1 MRDNIKTPMTLK
13 TTDVYVGVC
22 DMRRAADKREE
33 SASLYKLVHKG
44 SNATADQWLAIGSR
58 GYEVECPFR
67 VKRFVLNVGQL
78 LLVYPNQRTSSDR
91 PGSSGSRQ
99 KQTSRLLE

>member
-1 MRDNIKTPMTLK
+1 MHDNIKTPMTLK
-13 TTDVYVGVC
+13 TTDVYVGVG

-58 GYEVECPFR
+58 RYEAECPFHRGRATSGLPQSTDIVRSARLVR
-67 VKRFVLNVGQL
+67 VVAEADIAPARM
-78 LLVYPNQRTSSDR
+78 T
-91 PGSSGSRQ
+91 
-99 KQTSRLLE
+99 

>member
-58 GYEVECPFR
+58 RYEVECPVHR
-67 VKRFVLNVGQL
+67 GPATSGLPQSTDIVRPARLVRFVAEADIA
-78 LLVYPNQRTSSDR
+78 PARMI
-91 PGSSGSRQ
+91 
-99 KQTSRLLE
+99 

>member
-13 TTDVYVGVC
+13 TTDVYLGVG
-22 DMRRAADKREE
+22 DMRRAADMREE

-58 GYEVECPFR
+58 RRYEVECPFQR
-67 VKRFVLNVGQL
+67 GRATSGLPQSTDIVRSARLVRFVAEANIA
-78 LLVYPNQRTSSDR
+78 PARMT
-91 PGSSGSRQ
+91 
-99 KQTSRLLE
+99 